1 MLTDT
6 QKLERRNHELLIL
19 NSIAEALNRELN
31 INAAVNV
38 VLAKVAELLDL
49 QTGWAWLLEEQSSE
63 TYLAA
68 AQNLPPALANYPE
81 RLQGSCFCLRT
92 YREGDLAGAAN
103 INVVTC
109 SRLEFLMQ
117 GTEGLTYHASIPL
130 YSYDRQKKLGV
141 LNVASRDWRELSDED
156 LRLLHTVGDLLGMAI
171 ERALLFEKSRQ
182 LGAIEERNRLARDI
196 HDTLAQGLAGIAM
209 QLETL
214 DALLETDTHR
224 EKWQGIVRR
233 TLELTR
239 RNLEEA
245 RRSVMDLRAAP
256 LDNRTLPEALSALVA
271 EIEGVK
277 VTFEVMD
284 GGRPLSV
291 RLETGL
297 YRIAQEALNNI
308 RQHAHAR
315 QVNMKLVML
324 PEQVQLTIEDDGCGF
339 DPTQVGSEHFGLIGL
354 SERARLL
361 GGTLHIQTDPGSGT
375 RLEVHVPFH

>member
-1 MLTDT
+1 MLTR
-6 QKLERRNHELLIL
+6 QLERRNRELLIL

-31 INAAVNV
+31 ISAAVNT
-38 VLAKVAELLDL
+38 VLAQVAELLDL
-49 QTGWAWLLEEQSSE
+49 QTGWAWLLDEQTSE

-68 AQNLPPALANYPE
+68 AQNLPPALADYPE
-81 RLQGSCFCLRT
+81 RLQGTCYCLRT

-130 YSYDRQKKLGV
+130 YSYDGQKKLGV
-141 LNVASRDWRELSDED
+141 LNVASRGWRELSEDE
-156 LRLLHTVGDLLGMAI
+156 LRLLHTIGDLLGIAI

-214 DALLETDTHR
+214 DALLESGGAQ
-224 EKWQGIVRR
+224 EKLQQIVRR

-256 LDNRTLPEALSALVA
+256 LENRTLPEALQALVH
-271 EIEGVK
+271 EMDGVNIL
-277 VTFEVMD
+277 FEVTD
-284 GGRPLSV
+284 GSRPLPV
-291 RLETGL
+291 RIETGL

-308 RQHAHAR
+308 RQHAHAH
-315 QVNMKLVML
+315 QVKIRLMTL
-324 PEQVQLTIEDDGCGF
+324 PERVQLVIEDDGCGF
-339 DPTQVGSEHFGLIGL
+339 DPTQVGSNHFGLIGL

-361 GGTLHIQTDPGSGT
+361 GGTLEIQTDPGSGT
-375 RLEVHVPFH
+375 RLEVNIPLEG

>member
-19 NSIAEALNRELN
+19 NTIAEALNRELN

-49 QTGWAWLLEEQSSE
+49 QTGWAWLLDLQTSE

-68 AQNLPPALANYPE
+68 AQNLPPALADYPE
-81 RLQGSCFCLRT
+81 RLQGSCYCLRT
-92 YREGDLAGAAN
+92 YQEGDLAGAAN

-141 LNVASRDWRELSDED
+141 LNVASRDWCELSDED

-182 LGAIEERNRLARDI
+182 LGATEERNRLARDI

-209 QLETL
+209 QLETM
-214 DALLETDTHR
+214 DALLEVDTSR
-224 EKWQGIVRR
+224 EKLQGIVRR

-245 RRSVMDLRAAP
+245 RRSVLDLRAAP
-256 LDNRTLPEALSALVA
+256 LDNRSLPEALQALA
-271 EIEGVK
+271 EEMEGMQIN
-277 VTFEVMD
+277 FEVTD
-284 GGRPLSV
+284 GSRPLSV

-297 YRIAQEALNNI
+297 YRIAQEALN
-308 RQHAHAR
+308 
-315 QVNMKLVML
+315 
-324 PEQVQLTIEDDGCGF
+324 
-339 DPTQVGSEHFGLIGL
+339 
-354 SERARLL
+354 
-361 GGTLHIQTDPGSGT
+361 
-375 RLEVHVPFH
+375 